1 MTIRVAQFGTGYVG
15 GFALRTIIER
25 SDLELTGVW
34 VSNPAKVGKDAGEL
48 ASLATKTGIFAT
60 NSIDDIIASAPRV
73 VCSAAGGDGRE
84 AAITDL
90 HCRFL
95 EAGIDVVS
103 TSIVGMIDPVEYTD
117 RQNVEKLRLA
127 ALRGGS
133 TYYTSGIEPG
143 IMSDALPIL
152 LASMTSH
159 FRTIRIRE
167 ILDYSTYRP
176 SEIEKIMGDVL
187 GFGRPLDFVPLLLQP
202 ERLKLVWSSPL
213 TLFGRACGFRF
224 DEIVERSW
232 REPATDSYEIPGFA
246 LISKGT
252 AEALRFEIAGRI
264 AGKDV
269 VVIEHITRLR
279 AAAAPQWTQGTS
291 GPGYYV
297 NVDGDPRID
306 CYVRCVG
313 QSGDHQD
320 GVITATAMRVVNAI
334 PAVAAAAPGIISML
348 DLPFYGATAAY
359 RP

>member
-1 MTIRVAQFGTGYVG
+1 MAIRVAQFGTGYVG
-15 GFALRTIIER
+15 TFALRTIIER
-25 SDLELTGVW
+25 ADLELTGVW
-34 VSNPAKVGKDAGEL
+34 VSNPAKVGKDAAEL
-48 ASLATKTGIFAT
+48 AGLATKTGIIAT
-60 NSIDDIIASAPRV
+60 NSVDDIVAGAPQV

-84 AAITDL
+84 AAMTDL

-95 EAGIDVVS
+95 EAGINVVS
-103 TSIVGMIDPVEYTD
+103 TSIVGMIDPAGYSD
-117 RQNVEKLRLA
+117 RENVEKLRAA
-127 ALRGGS
+127 ALRGAA

-159 FRTIRIRE
+159 FRSIRIQE

-187 GFGRPLDFVPLLLQP
+187 GFGRPLDFVPLLLSAG
-202 ERLKLVWSSPL
+202 RLKLVWSAPL
-213 TLFGRACGFRF
+213 TLFARACGIHF
-224 DEIVERSW
+224 DEIIERSW
-232 REPATDSYEIPGFA
+232 RQPATESYEIPGFA
-246 LISKGT
+246 SIPKGT

-264 AGKDV
+264 AGRDV

-279 AAAAPQWTQGTS
+279 AAAAPEWSQGAS

-297 NVDGDPRID
+297 TVDGDPRID

-313 QSGDHQD
+313 RTGDHQD

-334 PAVAAAAPGIISML
+334 PAVAAAPPGVISML
-348 DLPFYGATAAY
+348 DLPVYGAIAAY
-359 RP
+359 GP